1 MNMSLAIQTSSTA
14 KAQRAHTGQ
23 VKSGRRR
30 PDPQGRADNRINKSG
45 NNLIDRSE
53 KTTSDTYLQERKIV
67 DQQLLDGLNQLKL
80 QNAVDKIKEFVT
92 SISNLMKSA
101 HETMMSV
108 INNLR

>member
-1 MNMSLAIQTSSTA
+1 MSLAIRALSASETQHTQAARA
-14 KAQRAHTGQ
+14 KG
-23 VKSGRRR
+23 GRRR
-30 PDPQGRADNRINKSG
+30 PDPQGRTDNRINKSG
-45 NNLIDRSE
+45 NNLLDRSE

-80 QNAVDKIKEFVT
+80 QNAVDKIKEFVA